1 MASKRD
7 IVEEQIRM
15 LKLRILVDRTA
26 FRLRML
32 DMDRSQAL
40 ELIDRTKALV
50 LDMCPGKETVY
61 ELVLRPRF
69 MRVLDERTWSQ
80 WGVADAM
87 N

>member
-69 MRVLDERTWSQ
+69 MRVLDERAWSQ
-80 WGVADAM
+80 WGVVDAM

>member
-69 MRVLDERTWSQ
+69 MRVLDERAWSQ